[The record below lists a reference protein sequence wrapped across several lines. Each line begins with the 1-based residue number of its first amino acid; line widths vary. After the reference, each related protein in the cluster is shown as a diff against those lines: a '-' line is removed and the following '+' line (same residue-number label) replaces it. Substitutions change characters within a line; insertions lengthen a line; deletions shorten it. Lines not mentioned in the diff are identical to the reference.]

1 MRLRARV
8 LRRSVV
14 AIVLLPMASFFAP
27 GAAATEHD
35 PVIVAVGDLA
45 CQSLTHGQGVGA
57 CRSGE
62 IADLIRDIDPDR
74 FLALGDIQYN
84 NGKLSE
90 FLRVWDVQF
99 GDLGEIIAPA
109 PGNHEYGTTD
119 AAGYFAYFGAA
130 AHPAHGYYSFD
141 LGEWHIVS
149 LNSDICGDDPGCGP
163 GTPQG
168 DWLRADLAANADATC
183 TLTFMHHPRYD
194 WRPYQ
199 KWMVDDG
206 TTQFGGSETAP
217 LVPLWDVMYDHGV
230 DVVLNGHNHLYQ
242 RWAPQDAD
250 GNAVS
255 DGAIQFTVGTGG
267 RSLYPFGPPPMPENL
282 DATQNKAFGVLQMT
296 LHADS
301 YDYGWVPLA
310 GEPAFE
316 DAGTVACS

>member
-1 MRLRARV
+1 MRYRARSI
-8 LRRSVV
+8 RRPALAIALV
-14 AIVLLPMASFFAP
+14 ATTSFLAP
-27 GAAATEHD
+27 GAGASEHD
-35 PVIVAVGDLA
+35 PVIVAVGDIA
-45 CQSLTHGQGVGA
+45 CQSLTQGQGRGA

-62 IADLIRDIDPDR
+62 VADLIREIDPDR
-74 FLALGDIQYN
+74 FVALGDLQYS

-99 GDLGEIIAPA
+99 GDLRGITSPT
-109 PGNHEYGTTD
+109 PGNHEYGTTY
-119 AAGYFAYFGAA
+119 AAGYFTYFGAA
-130 AHPAHGYYSFD
+130 AHPPHGYYSFD

-149 LNSDICGDDPGCGP
+149 LNSAICGDDPGCGP

-168 DWLRADLAANADATC
+168 EWLRADLEANADATC
-183 TLTFMHHPRYD
+183 TLAFMHHPRYD
-194 WRPYQ
+194 WRPFQ
-199 KWMVDDG
+199 KWIVDDG
-206 TTQFGGSETAP
+206 TTQFGGSETDY
-217 LVPLWDVMYDHGV
+217 LVPLWEVFSTQGV
-230 DVVLNGHNHLYQ
+230 DVVLNGNNHLYQ

-255 DGAIQFTVGTGG
+255 DGTVQFTVGTGG
-267 RSLYPFGPPPMPENL
+267 RSLYPFGIPPMPENL

-301 YDYGWVPLA
+301 YDYGWVSVA